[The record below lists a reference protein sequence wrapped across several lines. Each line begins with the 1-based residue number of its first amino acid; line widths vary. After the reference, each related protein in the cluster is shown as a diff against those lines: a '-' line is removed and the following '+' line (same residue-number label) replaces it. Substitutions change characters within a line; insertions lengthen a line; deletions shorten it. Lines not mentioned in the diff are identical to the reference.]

1 MCIIIL
7 VKEIE
12 EDLNKLRHLPCS
24 WIGRFNTVKIS
35 ILSKLTMDS
44 TQSESRYLQDWFFCC
59 RCWFF
64 FLQRQ
69 TS

>member
-44 TQSESRYLQDWFFCC
+44 MQSESRYLQDWFFCC
-59 RCWFF
+59 HCWFF